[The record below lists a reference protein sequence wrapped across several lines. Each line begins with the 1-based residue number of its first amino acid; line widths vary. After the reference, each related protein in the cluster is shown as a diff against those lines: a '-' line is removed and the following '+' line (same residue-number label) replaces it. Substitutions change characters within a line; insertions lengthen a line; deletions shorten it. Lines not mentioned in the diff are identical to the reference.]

1 MQEKALYTLPGIIE
15 CRKRLVLVFDM
26 IRQPIVVVMGHV
38 DHGKTSLLD
47 RIRKTSVAKR
57 EKGGITQHIG
67 ASEVPTEV
75 ITKACSATMGL
86 MQTKLEI
93 PGLLF
98 IDTPGHEAFTNL
110 RERGGSI
117 SDMAIVVLDITKG
130 FEPQTL
136 ETIEILKDYK
146 TPFVIA
152 MNKIDLVDGW
162 ASHPDSTFLQSFG
175 TQSPEVQQE
184 LEKRLYNFVGR
195 MSELGFQSER
205 FDRISDFTK
214 QIAIIP
220 ISAKTGEGVNELLMF
235 IAGLSQRFLKDRL
248 HLKVKGEGRGSILE
262 VKDETGLGK
271 TVDAIFYD
279 GTVKR
284 GDTIVFGTVNG
295 AKTTKVRALLR
306 PKPLDEMRDP
316 REKFLNVEEV
326 HAAAGVKIAAPGLE
340 DAIAGS
346 PIFVAGKADEK
357 KLIAEV
363 DKEIKEVLIE
373 KGDEGVILKADTL
386 GSLEAIIK
394 LLKDEKVPVSKA
406 GIGAVVKKD
415 VVDAS
420 GIKNKNRYYG
430 IILSFNVDVLEDAE
444 EESQRAGITIMRE
457 GIIYTL
463 LDNYKKWVEAEREQE
478 RTQAFSS
485 LVLPA
490 KLKVMVGC
498 CFHVSHPAIFGVDIQ
513 SGRIKPDYEL
523 INEKGVSVGRVK
535 AIQSDKE
542 SIAEAKEGMQVAI
555 SMDEPTFGRQ
565 VSEGDVLFTNV
576 PRTHAKMLLSK
587 YREFLNDKE
596 IELLGKIR
604 GILGDAF

>member
-1 MQEKALYTLPGIIE
+1 
-15 CRKRLVLVFDM
+15 M

-67 ASEVPTEV
+67 ASEVPVEV
-75 ITKACSATMGL
+75 ITKACSAMMSL

-98 IDTPGHEAFTNL
+98 IDTPGHAAFTNL

-117 SDMAIVVLDITKG
+117 SDMAVVVLDVTKG

-152 MNKIDLVDGW
+152 MNKIDLIEGW
-162 ASHPDSTFLQSFG
+162 VSHPDSTFLESFNA
-175 TQSPEVQQE
+175 QPPEVQQE

-195 MSELGFQSER
+195 LSELGFQSER
-205 FDRISDFTK
+205 FDRVSDFTK

-248 HLKVKGEGRGSILE
+248 HLKVKGAGRGSILE

-279 GTVKR
+279 GVVKR

-346 PIFVAGKADEK
+346 PVFVAGKTDEK
-357 KLIAEV
+357 KLKNEI
-363 DKEIKEVLIE
+363 DKEIREVLIE
-373 KGDEGVILKADTL
+373 KGPDGVILKADTL
-386 GSLEAIIK
+386 GSLEAIVK
-394 LLKDEKVPVSKA
+394 LLKGEKVPVSKA

-420 GIKNKNRYYG
+420 GIRSQNRYYG
-430 IILSFNVDVLEDAE
+430 VILSFNVDVLENAE
-444 EESQRAGITIMRE
+444 EEARRAGVTILKE
-457 GIIYTL
+457 GIIYAL
-463 LDNYKKWVEAEREQE
+463 LDNYKKWVEGEKEQE
-478 RTQAFSS
+478 RTQMFSS
-485 LVLPA
+485 LTLPA
-490 KLKVMVGC
+490 KLKVMAGC
-498 CFHVSHPAIFGVDIQ
+498 CFRASHPAIFGVDVQ
-513 SGRIKPDYEL
+513 AGRIKPEYEL
-523 INEKGVSVGRVK
+523 INDKGVSIGRVK
-535 AIQSDKE
+535 SIQSEKE

-565 VSEGDVLFTNV
+565 VNEGDVLYSNV
-576 PRTHAKMLLSK
+576 PRTHAKMLISK
-587 YREFLNDKE
+587 YKEFLNPKE

-604 GILGDAF
+604 GILGDMYVTSSHD

>member
-1 MQEKALYTLPGIIE
+1 
-15 CRKRLVLVFDM
+15 M

-47 RIRKTSVAKR
+47 KIRKTSVAKR

-75 ITKACSATMGL
+75 ITKACGPMMNL

-117 SDMAIVVLDITKG
+117 SDLAVVVLDITKG

-146 TPFVIA
+146 TPFVMA
-152 MNKIDLVDGW
+152 MNKIDMIEGW
-162 ASHPDSTFLQSFG
+162 KSNADSTFLASFNS
-175 TQSPEVQQE
+175 QSPDVQQE
-184 LEKRLYNFVGR
+184 LEKRLYQFVGR
-195 MSELGFQSER
+195 LSELGFQSER

-214 QIAIIP
+214 QIAIVP
-220 ISAKTGEGVNELLMF
+220 ISAKTGEGINELLMF
-235 IAGLSQRFLKDRL
+235 IAGLSQRFLKSRL

-262 VKDETGLGK
+262 VKEETGLGK

-279 GTVKR
+279 GVIRR
-284 GDTIVFGTVNG
+284 GDTIVFGTLNG
-295 AKTTKVRALLR
+295 AKTTKVRALLK

-326 HAAAGVKIAAPGLE
+326 HAAAGVKIAAPGLD

-346 PIFVAGKADEK
+346 PIFVAGKADEGNLK
-357 KLIAEV
+357 AEI
-363 DKEIKEVLIE
+363 DREIKEVLIE
-373 KGDEGVILKADTL
+373 KGEEGVILKADTL

-394 LLKDEKVPVSKA
+394 LLKNEKVPVSKA

-420 GIKNKNRYYG
+420 GIKGQNRYYG
-430 IILSFNVDVLEDAE
+430 VILSFNVDVLADAE
-444 EESQRAGITIMRE
+444 EESRRAGITILKE
-457 GIIYTL
+457 GIIYAL
-463 LDNYKKWVEAEREQE
+463 LDNYKKWVEAERDME
-478 RTQAFSS
+478 RNQAFSS
-485 LVLPA
+485 LTLPA
-490 KLKVMVGC
+490 KLKVMAGC
-498 CFHVSHPAIFGVDIQ
+498 CFRASHPAIFGVDIQ
-513 SGRIKPDYEL
+513 TGRIKPEYEL
-523 INEKGVSVGRVK
+523 INDKGVSVGRIK
-535 AIQSDKE
+535 SIQSEKE
-542 SIAEAKEGMQVAI
+542 SIGEAKEGMQVAI
-555 SMDEPTFGRQ
+555 SMGEPTFGRQ
-565 VSEGDVLFTNV
+565 VNEGDVLYSNV

-587 YREFLNDKE
+587 YREFLSDKE

-604 GILGDAF
+604 GILGDTFLKTEE

>member
-1 MQEKALYTLPGIIE
+1 
-15 CRKRLVLVFDM
+15 M

-47 RIRKTSVAKR
+47 KIRRTSVAKR

-67 ASEVPTEV
+67 ASEVPTEA
-75 ITKACSATMGL
+75 ILKACSVMTTL

-117 SDMAIVVLDITKG
+117 SDMAVLVLDITKG

-136 ETIEILKDYK
+136 ETIEILRDYK

-162 ASHPDSTFLQSFG
+162 VSHPDSTFMQSFNS
-175 TQSPEVQQE
+175 QPPHVQEE
-184 LEKRLYNFVGR
+184 LEKRLYQFVGR
-195 MSELGFQSER
+195 LNELGFQSER

-235 IAGLSQRFLKDRL
+235 IAGLSQRFLRTRL
-248 HLKVKGEGRGSILE
+248 HLKARGEGRGSILE
-262 VKDETGLGK
+262 VKDETGLGT

-279 GTVKR
+279 GVIKR

-295 AKTTKVRALLR
+295 AKTTKVRALLK

-346 PIFVAGKADEK
+346 PIFVARKADEE
-357 KLIAEV
+357 KLKAEI
-363 DKEIKEVLIE
+363 DKEIKAVLIE
-373 KGDEGVILKADTL
+373 TGEEGIILKADTL
-386 GSLEAIIK
+386 GSLEAIMK

-420 GIKNKNRYYG
+420 GIRNQSRYYG
-430 IILSFNVDVLEDAE
+430 VILSFNVDVLEDAE
-444 EESQRAGITIMRE
+444 EESRRTGITIMKE
-457 GIIYTL
+457 GIIYAL
-463 LDNYKKWVEAEREQE
+463 LDSYKKWVEKERESE
-478 RTQAFSS
+478 RNQAFSS
-485 LVLPA
+485 LTLPA
-490 KLKVMVGC
+490 KLKVLAGC
-498 CFHVSHPAIFGVDIQ
+498 CFRASHPAIFGVDITV
-513 SGRIKPDYEL
+513 GRIKPEYEL
-523 INEKGVSVGRVK
+523 INEKGVAVGKVK
-535 AIQSDKE
+535 AIQSEKE

-555 SMDEPTFGRQ
+555 SMDKPTFGRQ
-565 VSEGDVLFTNV
+565 VNEGDVLYSNV
-576 PRTHAKMLLSK
+576 PRTHAKLLLSK
-587 YREFLNDKE
+587 YREFLSPEE

-604 GILGDAF
+604 GILGDTFVTSSHD

>member
-1 MQEKALYTLPGIIE
+1 
-15 CRKRLVLVFDM
+15 M

-47 RIRKTSVAKR
+47 KIRKTSVAKR

-75 ITKACSATMGL
+75 IVKACGAMMNL
-86 MQTKLEI
+86 LQTKLEI

-117 SDMAIVVLDITKG
+117 SDMAVLVVDITKG
-130 FEPQTL
+130 FEPQTF
-136 ETIEILKDYK
+136 EAIEILRDYK

-152 MNKIDLVDGW
+152 MNKIDLIDRWVP
-162 ASHPDSTFLQSFG
+162 HPDSTFLASFNS
-175 TQSPEVQQE
+175 QPQEVQEE
-184 LEKRLYNFVGR
+184 LEKRLYQFVGR
-195 MSELGFQSER
+195 LSELDFQSER

-235 IAGLSQRFLKDRL
+235 IAGLSQRFLKSRL
-248 HLKVKGEGRGSILE
+248 HLKAKGEGRGSILE
-262 VKDETGLGK
+262 VKDETGLG
-271 TVDAIFYD
+271 TTIDVIFYD
-279 GTVKR
+279 GVIKR
-284 GDTIVFGTVNG
+284 GDCIVFGTVNG
-295 AKTTKVRALLR
+295 AKTTKVRALLK

-316 REKFLNVEEV
+316 REKFSNVEEV
-326 HAAAGVKIAAPGLE
+326 HAAAGVKISAPGLE
-340 DAIAGS
+340 HAIAGS
-346 PIFVAGKADEK
+346 PLLVANKANEARLK
-357 KLIAEV
+357 AEI
-363 DKEIKEVLIE
+363 DKEIKEVLVE
-373 KGDEGVILKADTL
+373 KGGEGVILKADTL

-394 LLKDEKVPVSKA
+394 LLKDEKVPVSRA

-420 GIKNKNRYYG
+420 GIRNQNRYYG
-430 IILSFNVDVLEDAE
+430 VVLSFNTPVLEDAE
-444 EESQRAGITIMRE
+444 EEARRSGITLIKE
-457 GIIYTL
+457 GIIYAL
-463 LDNYKKWVEAEREQE
+463 LDNYKLWVEKERELE
-478 RTQAFSS
+478 RSQAFSS

-490 KLKVMVGC
+490 KLKVMAGC
-498 CFHVSHPAIFGVDIQ
+498 CFRASHPAIFGVDVIA
-513 SGRIKPDYEL
+513 GRIKPDYGL
-523 INEKGVSVGRVK
+523 INDKGVAVGKIK
-535 AIQSDKE
+535 AIQSENE
-542 SIAEAKEGMQVAI
+542 SIAEAKEGMQAAI

-565 VSEGDVLFTNV
+565 VNEGDILYTNV

-587 YREFLNDKE
+587 YREFLNEKE

-604 GILGDAF
+604 GILGDTFLKTDE